1 MSFYDLEDIIEASTI
16 PGLTVITAPD
26 LLRPHLAAGETCIWI
41 GAPESIEFEGYG
53 QGTCSWKAAL
63 VHPDFR
69 DHLAALPELLEY
81 ASQLE
86 PRLSVTAIRPD
97 TIDLAGTLYP
107 ALEISF
113 ETTFRK

>member
-63 VHPDFR
+63 VHPNFR
-69 DHLAALPELLEY
+69 DHLEY
-81 ASQLE
+81 ASELE
-86 PRLSVTAIRPD
+86 PRVSVSSIRPD

>member
-1 MSFYDLEDIIEASTI
+1 MSFYDIEEISESATI
-16 PGLTVITAPD
+16 PGITVITAPD
-26 LLRPHLAAGETCIWI
+26 LLRPHLAAGEACIWI

-69 DHLAALPELLEY
+69 DHLSAL
-81 ASQLE
+81 
-86 PRLSVTAIRPD
+86 PD